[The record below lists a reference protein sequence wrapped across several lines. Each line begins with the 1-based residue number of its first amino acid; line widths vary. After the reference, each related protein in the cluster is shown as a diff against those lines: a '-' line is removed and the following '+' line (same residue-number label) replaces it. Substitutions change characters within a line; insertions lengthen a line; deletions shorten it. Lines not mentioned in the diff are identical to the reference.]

1 MVNHI
6 LGDWQAN
13 VMEEGEENR
22 KKRRQERATPWVRTL
37 RGKDQELEQEQP

>member
-13 VMEEGEENR
+13 VMEGGEENR
-22 KKRRQERATPWVRTL
+22 KKRRQERAAPWVRTL
-37 RGKDQELEQEQP
+37 RGQEPVQEHP